1 MLECSSQLYRGIVP
15 IQPWLYYFMEAY
27 QGSEKVIGVIFS
39 LAYVVSKGT
48 EIIVRANHFMKAFLK
63 LLRNVVNIFL
73 YEWLIIFMNNCFTN
87 LPYITEFRSTPKQ
100 RTIRHSRLSMSNL
113 S

>member
-63 LLRNVVNIFL
+63 LLRNVVNIYF
-73 YEWLIIFMNNCFTN
+73 YMNG
-87 LPYITEFRSTPKQ
+87 
-100 RTIRHSRLSMSNL
+100 
-113 S
+113 